1 MTVERHEHTGSVGGP
16 LTMDASRRSALALGT
31 GAGLLAGL
39 AVAAVLVGQGRLDLT
54 QPLRMDPPI
63 VGWLAYL
70 VLNALGGAVYGGLHR
85 FEPGRLAAAVGGGL
99 LFGLLWWAG
108 VWLTAIP
115 LITATGPGWSVAEA
129 ATAFP
134 LLISSVLTWGL
145 AALVFHAVGSR
156 VIGGPASMGQVAAA
170 GVPIRHR
177 VVIVGGGF
185 GGVATAQRLEQRLSH
200 RPDVAVTL
208 VSESN
213 FLLFTPMLAGVASG
227 SRVPRHVAAPLR
239 ATSPRTTNRRATLE
253 SVDPVARTV
262 RIRSSSGAAADEIPY
277 DQLVV
282 AVGAVPAFR
291 GLADVAR
298 RAFTLKTL
306 ADATDL
312 RDHVIELLDRAENEP
327 ALDVRRR
334 LLTFAVAGG
343 GFAGVE
349 LVAELHDLVHDVLIY
364 HPRIEPDELRF
375 VLIHSRDRILPEL
388 SDRLGAYAL
397 DLLRRRGIEFVLGW
411 RVAGASRDG
420 VSLSDGTSISTETFV
435 WTAGNEPAPLV
446 RSFVANGESGVLAT
460 DQNLRVE
467 GFDDIWAVGDCARIP
482 DSDRDGQPC
491 PPTAQHALRQG
502 HQAADNLVAAMDGRP
517 QRPFRFRALGMLVV
531 LGHNTAAAEIRGL
544 RFSGLFAWFLWRGI
558 YLAKLPGFEKK
569 VRVLID
575 WLLDLAFP
583 RDIVIATTA
592 DSRDAV
598 AKAVQEAT
606 HDPVA

>member
-1 MTVERHEHTGSVGGP
+1 
-16 LTMDASRRSALALGT
+16 MDASRRLDAGLGA

-39 AVAAVLVGQGRLDLT
+39 AVAVVLAGQGRLDWT
-54 QPLRMDPPI
+54 QPLRVDPPI
-63 VGWLAYL
+63 VGWLAFL
-70 VLNALGGAVYGGLHR
+70 VLNSCGGAIYGALYR
-85 FEPGRLAAAVGGGL
+85 FQPGRLAATVGGGL

-115 LITATGPGWSVAEA
+115 LITATGPGWSVTEA
-129 ATAFP
+129 STTFP
-134 LLISSVLTWGL
+134 LLIASVLTWGV
-145 AALVFHAVGSR
+145 AGLVFHAAGSR
-156 VIGGPASMGQVAAA
+156 FIGDRALTRSFAAT

-177 VVIVGGGF
+177 IVIVGGGF
-185 GGVATAQRLEQRLSH
+185 GGVATAQRLEQLLSH

-227 SRVPRHVAAPLR
+227 SLVPRHVAAPLR
-239 ATSPRTTNRRATLE
+239 ATCPRTTIRRATVE
-253 SVDPVARTV
+253 VVDPEARIV
-262 RIRSSSGAAADEIPY
+262 RIRTSPETAPEVIPY

-282 AVGAVPAFR
+282 AVGAVPAFH
-291 GLADVAR
+291 GLPDVAG

-312 RDHVIELLDRAENEP
+312 RDHVIGLLDRAEYEL
-327 ALDVRRR
+327 ASDVRRR
-334 LLTFAVAGG
+334 LLTFTVAGG

-349 LVAELHDLVHDVLIY
+349 LVAELHDLVHDVLVY
-364 HPRIEPDELRF
+364 HPRIEPDEFRF
-375 VLIHSRDRILPEL
+375 ILVHSRDRILPEL

-397 DLLRRRGIEFVLGW
+397 ELLSRRGIECALGV
-411 RVAGASRDG
+411 RVTGASRDG

-446 RSFVANGESGVLAT
+446 RSFVTEGGSRVLAT
-460 DQNLRVE
+460 DRNLRVE
-467 GFDDIWAVGDCARIP
+467 GFHDIWAVGDCARIP
-482 DSDRDGQPC
+482 DPDRDGQAC

-502 HQAADNLVAAMDGRP
+502 RQAADNLVAAMDGRP

-558 YLAKLPGFEKK
+558 YLSKLPGFEKK

-575 WLLDLAFP
+575 WLLDLVFP
-583 RDIVIATTA
+583 RDIVIAATA
-592 DSRDAV
+592 NSRDPA
-598 AKAVQEAT
+598 ARAVQEAA

>member
-1 MTVERHEHTGSVGGP
+1 
-16 LTMDASRRSALALGT
+16 MDASRRSDAGLGA
-31 GAGLLAGL
+31 GAGLLGSL
-39 AVAAVLVGQGRLDLT
+39 AVAVVLAGQGRLDWT
-54 QPLRMDPPI
+54 QPLRVDLPI
-63 VGWLAYL
+63 VGWLAFL
-70 VLNALGGAVYGGLHR
+70 VLNACGGALYGSLYR
-85 FEPGRLAAAVGGGL
+85 FQPGRLAATVGGGL

-129 ATAFP
+129 SRTFP

-145 AALVFHAVGSR
+145 AALVFHATGSR
-156 VIGGPASMGQVAAA
+156 VIGDRALTGPVAAT

-185 GGVATAQRLEQRLSH
+185 GGVATAQRLEQLLGH
-200 RPDVAVTL
+200 RPEVAVTL

-213 FLLFTPMLAGVASG
+213 FLLFTPMLAGVAAG
-227 SRVPRHVAAPLR
+227 SLVPRHIAAPLR
-239 ATSPRTTNRRATLE
+239 ATCPRTTIRRATVE
-253 SVDPVARTV
+253 TVDTDARTV
-262 RIRSSSGAAADEIPY
+262 RIRSSHEMATETIPF
-277 DQLVV
+277 DQLVL

-291 GLADVAR
+291 GLPDVAG

-312 RDHVIELLDRAENEP
+312 RDHIIGLLDRAENEP
-327 ALDVRRR
+327 APDVRRR

-349 LVAELHDLVHDVLIY
+349 LVAELHDLVHDVLVY
-364 HPRIEPDELRF
+364 HPRIESNELRF

-397 DLLRRRGIEFVLGW
+397 ELLRRRGIEFVLGV
-411 RVAGASRDG
+411 RVAGESRDG

-446 RSFVANGESGVLAT
+446 RSFMTEGGNGVLAT
-460 DQNLRVE
+460 DENLRVE
-467 GFDDIWAVGDCARIP
+467 GFHDIWAVGDCARIP

-502 HQAADNLVAAMDGRP
+502 RQAADNLVAAMDGRP
-517 QRPFRFRALGMLVV
+517 PRPFRFRTLGMLVV

-575 WLLDLAFP
+575 WLLDLVFP
-583 RDIVIATTA
+583 RDIVIAGTA
-592 DSRDAV
+592 SSRV
-598 AKAVQEAT
+598 AAATAVQEAA

>member
-1 MTVERHEHTGSVGGP
+1 
-16 LTMDASRRSALALGT
+16 MDASRRLDAGLGA

-39 AVAAVLVGQGRLDLT
+39 AVAVVLAGQGRLDWT
-54 QPLRMDPPI
+54 QPLRVDPPI
-63 VGWLAYL
+63 VGWLAFL
-70 VLNALGGAVYGGLHR
+70 VLNSCGGAIYGALYR
-85 FEPGRLAAAVGGGL
+85 FQPGRLAATVGGGL

-115 LITATGPGWSVAEA
+115 LITATGPGWSVTEA
-129 ATAFP
+129 STMFP
-134 LLISSVLTWGL
+134 LLIASVLTWGV
-145 AALVFHAVGSR
+145 ASLVFHAAGSR
-156 VIGGPASMGQVAAA
+156 VIGHRALTRLVAAT

-177 VVIVGGGF
+177 IVIVGGGF
-185 GGVATAQRLEQRLSH
+185 GGVATAQRLERLLSH
-200 RPDVAVTL
+200 RPEVAVTL
-208 VSESN
+208 ISESN

-227 SRVPRHVAAPLR
+227 SLVPRHVAAPLR
-239 ATSPRTTNRRATLE
+239 ATCRRTTIRRATVE
-253 SVDPVARTV
+253 TVDHEARSV
-262 RIRSSSGAAADEIPY
+262 RIRSSPEAVPEAIPY

-291 GLADVAR
+291 GLPDVAG

-312 RDHVIELLDRAENEP
+312 RDHVIGLLDRAENESAP
-327 ALDVRRR
+327 DVRRR

-364 HPRIEPDELRF
+364 HPGIERDDLRF
-375 VLIHSRDRILPEL
+375 ILVHSRDKILPEL

-397 DLLRRRGIEFVLGW
+397 ELLRRRGIECALGV
-411 RVAGASRDG
+411 RVTGASRDG

-446 RSFVANGESGVLAT
+446 RSFVTEGGSRVLAT
-460 DQNLRVE
+460 DRNLRVE
-467 GFDDIWAVGDCARIP
+467 GFHDIWAVGDCARIP
-482 DSDRDGQPC
+482 DPDRDGQAC

-502 HQAADNLVAAMDGRP
+502 SQAADNLVAAMDGRP

-558 YLAKLPGFEKK
+558 YLSKLPGFEKK

-575 WLLDLAFP
+575 WLLDLVFP
-583 RDIVIATTA
+583 RDIVIAATA
-592 DSRDAV
+592 NSRDPA
-598 AKAVQEAT
+598 ARAVQEAA